1 MNQTCKVCGE
11 PAAGFHFGAFTCE
24 GCKSFFGRSYNNL
37 SSISECKNHGKCV
50 IDKKNRTTCKAC
62 RLRKCYTVGMSKGG
76 SRYGRR
82 SNWFKIHCLLQE
94 QQQQAAEAA
103 GKHGFGGDMG
113 SAAAAAAVAAAQAP
127 SLASHMG
134 MLGYPGY
141 LPEMM
146 SNPDAFKSSFHS
158 QFLSRHPDAA
168 IAAAAA
174 ADYHQHQQQQQMQQS
189 SASSAAAAAAAMPFF
204 MMNSM
209 PISSRSAFQ
218 LPPHLLFPAGGPG
231 GYHAAADAYHRA
243 DEMFK
248 HRQSVDT
255 LSEGSNNRWNESC
268 SPEARNEELIS
279 PAARCSSK
287 SPLNDRERSP
297 SSVRSM
303 TRSPL
308 EVSRTPESRESP
320 NLPAQEAQID
330 IMDPSA
336 SPIHSHHSSLPSPIT
351 HNITPTTTTNEEAA
365 AYHMKLQSESP
376 VSICSVTDQ
385 EQDSPMDL
393 SMKAQRSRS
402 ASRTASTSVP
412 SDSQSLISG
421 GESDIQSESSE
432 EEIRLARRK
441 FYHLSENESDVS
453 QDIAESVKRQ
463 KLVEEQGY
471 NYGVSSNGSMNSTSL
486 RGIFVCV

>member
-146 SNPDAFKSSFHS
+146 SSPDAFKSSFHNS
-158 QFLSRHPDAA
+158 FLSRHPDAA

-174 ADYHQHQQQQQMQQS
+174 ADYHQHQQQQQMQHQQS
-189 SASSAAAAAAAMPFF
+189 SSSSAAAAAAAMPFF

-218 LPPHLLFPAGGPG
+218 LPPHLLFPGAGGSAVA
-231 GYHAAADAYHRA
+231 GYHAADAYHRA
-243 DEMFK
+243 DELFK

-255 LSEGSNNRWNESC
+255 LSEGSNRWNESC
-268 SPEARNEELIS
+268 SPEARNDGIIS
-279 PAARCSSK
+279 PTTARCSPK
-287 SPLNDRERSP
+287 SHSHEDIRDRSP
-297 SSVRSM
+297 ARSM

-320 NLPAQEAQID
+320 NLPAQEATID

-336 SPIHSHHSSLPSPIT
+336 SPVHSHIPSPIPNKT
-351 HNITPTTTTNEEAA
+351 EET

-376 VSICSVTDQ
+376 VSICSTADQ

-402 ASRTASTSVP
+402 GSRTASSSVP
-412 SDSQSLISG
+412 SDNQSLISG

-453 QDIAESVKRQ
+453 QDTAESVKRQ
-463 KLVEEQGY
+463 KLQEQGY
-471 NYGVSSNGSMNSTSL
+471 NNYGVSSNGSINSTSL